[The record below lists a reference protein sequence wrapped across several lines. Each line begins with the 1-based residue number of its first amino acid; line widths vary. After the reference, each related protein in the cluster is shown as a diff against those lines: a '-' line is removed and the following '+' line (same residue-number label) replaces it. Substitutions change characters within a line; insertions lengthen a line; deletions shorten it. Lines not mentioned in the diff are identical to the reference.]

1 MGKEITVDDRRQERD
16 HPEIDY
22 SGPQLPTTIQK
33 IIVKMEF
40 GENSRKPEDQEVE
53 RGVRGGNRNLKGW
66 LSHRL

>member
-16 HPEIDY
+16 HLEIDY

-53 RGVRGGNRNLKGW
+53 RGVRGGNRNLKGVAF
-66 LSHRL
+66 S